1 MGPSPEVAARQSL
14 SFPPVS
20 GDTGILTCY
29 RLQLVWTSQPRP
41 RLAAVLRPPWMC
53 PPRLEVEH
61 KRDRTAELKNFP
73 SQSEP
78 VLGLLKK
85 KNNACWCR
93 RLQETVSLLGLSLLV
108 GSPALGPMCCVV
120 VRPLSLVRLFVTPRT
135 AARQASLSI
144 SNSQSL
150 LELTSVESA
159 MAPNRLILCRP
170 LLPPS
175 VFPGIRV
182 FCLLSCRWSQKLTF
196 LQASAHLGEKIQNS
210 QPRFN
215 PRHPRAP

>member
-135 AARQASLSI
+135 AARQASLSHQQLPELARTHVRGVGDGTQP
-144 SNSQSL
+144 SHPLPSPSPAVSL
-150 LELTSVESA
+150 S
-159 MAPNRLILCRP
+159 RHQG
-170 LLPPS
+170 LLPS
-175 VFPGIRV
+175 V
-182 FCLLSCRWSQKLTF
+182 L
-196 LQASAHLGEKIQNS
+196 
-210 QPRFN
+210 
-215 PRHPRAP
+215 